1 MICRGEERIYTRLVK
16 GWVRSNRFFQSP
28 KSVSVTNCMT
38 CQFFS
43 LISLYSLQKAGNSD
57 CTAAHSYRSLA
68 SSFFFYSWFSLSLS
82 LFDFFFFFFF
92 FFFTRLTW
100 RSEFAVGTNRC
111 LIFSHS
117 LSQQEQEPETDLV
130 INIYLQKSLSLIAI
144 KFVHLLLTSF
154 FFYLTL

>member
-1 MICRGEERIYTRLVK
+1 MIYRGEERIYTRLVK
-16 GWVRSNRFFQSP
+16 GSVRSNRFFQSP

-82 LFDFFFFFFF
+82 L
-92 FFFTRLTW
+92 
-100 RSEFAVGTNRC
+100 
-111 LIFSHS
+111 
-117 LSQQEQEPETDLV
+117 
-130 INIYLQKSLSLIAI
+130 SLSLIS
-144 KFVHLLLTSF
+144 SF
-154 FFYLTL
+154 SSSSSSSRDWHGVLNLQLVPIVAWFSLILSLNKNKSQNLIW

>member
-82 LFDFFFFFFF
+82 LCVWFLLF
-92 FFFTRLTW
+92 
-100 RSEFAVGTNRC
+100 
-111 LIFSHS
+111 
-117 LSQQEQEPETDLV
+117 
-130 INIYLQKSLSLIAI
+130 
-144 KFVHLLLTSF
+144 LLLLHAIDMAFWICSWYQSLLDFLSF
-154 FFYLTL
+154 SLLTRTRARIWFGN